1 MQELL
6 QTLRWAAVL
15 GAQNG
20 RHLRHRLLHGIV
32 DDQIVVAA
40 GSLQLHLGSQQ
51 AALDDLLTVGATGG
65 EPPLQLH
72 P

>member
-6 QTLRWAAVL
+6 QTLRRAAVL

-40 GSLQLHLGSQQ
+40 GGLQLHLGPQQ
-51 AALDDLLTVGATGG
+51 AALDDLLTVGTTGG
-65 EPPLQLH
+65 KAALQLH

>member
-6 QTLRWAAVL
+6 QTLRRAAVL

-20 RHLRHRLLHGIV
+20 RQLRHRLLHGIV
-32 DDQIVVAA
+32 DDQIVVTA
-40 GSLQLHLGSQQ
+40 GGLQLHLGPQQ
-51 AALDDLLTVGATGG
+51 AALNDLLTVGATGG